1 MFTFG
6 RFLPPLPHSDHPNL
20 IRARSGLRLIPDAS
34 KRSPYR
40 APFQNVPKSGLFLKS
55 DEIKRSRIAI
65 LRADLIMDRGLGWWE
80 KDCRSRGLHGAG
92 NSIIWG
98 SIWAYFCKQNELIGL
113 IYNSP
118 NRRIFWARIL
128 PVNGDLRG
136 ICYDG
141 ATGRLRFRQTGEM
154 LPVFGL
160 LLWPLYRFM
169 RRNVRKRDALEVCD

>member
-80 KDCRSRGLHGAG
+80 KRLPFQGPSRGWKQHYMGLNLGLFLQTERINRVNLQQSQSEDFLGPDFAG
-92 NSIIWG
+92 EWR
-98 SIWAYFCKQNELIGL
+98 FKRDLL
-113 IYNSP
+113 
-118 NRRIFWARIL
+118 RRGDREVAIQADRRDVAGFWIAPMASL
-128 PVNGDLRG
+128 PVHAQE
-136 ICYDG
+136 C
-141 ATGRLRFRQTGEM
+141 QK
-154 LPVFGL
+154 
-160 LLWPLYRFM
+160 
-169 RRNVRKRDALEVCD
+169 KRCT